1 MLWIVMTS
9 PSFFDGEVREIKRLF
24 DAGVDIVHLRKPQSD
39 IDDCRRLLNAIPSE
53 CLKNIVT
60 HDHFSLC
67 GEYSLKG
74 VHLNS
79 RNPYCPAGHRG
90 SVSRSCHSFEEVSL
104 YTPSC
109 DYLFLSPIFDSISK
123 AGYVA
128 AFSKTDLKYAY
139 SKGFISD
146 KVMALGGINSY
157 SIPIVRKFGFGGA
170 VFHGDIW
177 NRLHSATYS
186 KYLSEIETAVHHN

>member
-1 MLWIVMTS
+1 MLWIVITS
-9 PSFFDGEVREIKRLF
+9 PSFFDGEAYEIKRLF
-24 DAGVDIVHLRKPQSD
+24 DAGVDIVHLRKPHSD
-39 IDDCRRLLNAIPSE
+39 IDDCRRLLDAIPSE

-67 GEYSLKG
+67 GEYGLKG

-79 RNPYCPAGHRG
+79 RNPHCPAGHRG

-109 DYLFLSPIFDSISK
+109 DYVFLSPIFDSISK
-123 AGYVA
+123 AGYEA
-128 AFSKTDLKYAY
+128 AFSNSDLQRAFSEGIINQK
-139 SKGFISD
+139 I
-146 KVMALGGINSY
+146 MALGGIDVH
-157 SIPIVRKFGFGGA
+157 SIPIVRAFGFGGA

-177 NRLHSATYS
+177 NRLHTATYNS
-186 KYLSEIETAVHHN
+186 YLSEIEIAIHNI